1 MSTFIALLVFF
12 SLCADGFNL
21 RRQFKLHES
30 SVHSF
35 PPLSDCKE
43 CYQKKITKINLLSAT
58 PMEKQKDVAEAHEGL
73 VNLKGDSETLS
84 KEEEADNL
92 VRKGKTNLEN
102 SDLKEEN
109 FERYSKFLSFF
120 GYPDLHR
127 TCSGFSRYYLHPGV
141 IFTVCAQDS
150 RDFLWFVLDENP
162 RLARQN

>member
-84 KEEEADNL
+84 KSVATSTGATCLLSINQYRSYVFIGDFHASARAASHFNSNVL
-92 VRKGKTNLEN
+92 DGPARPRNKPLAPVRVGRHKPLAPVRV
-102 SDLKEEN
+102 DVEEN
-109 FERYSKFLSFF
+109 
-120 GYPDLHR
+120 
-127 TCSGFSRYYLHPGV
+127 
-141 IFTVCAQDS
+141 
-150 RDFLWFVLDENP
+150 
-162 RLARQN
+162 